1 LRAEGSNELVL
12 EVQVTGEER
21 LLPAEPAQSGSDV
34 RPLRD
39 VVQARHPRA
48 MRDGEEMPSQV
59 GDATHRLDGDP
70 GQVVAPEESHLLE
83 GAPVTRSLDEDHDL
97 VHDASVSWRR
107 SFVR

>member
-1 LRAEGSNELVL
+1 
-12 EVQVTGEER
+12 
-21 LLPAEPAQSGSDV
+21 
-34 RPLRD
+34 
-39 VVQARHPRA
+39 
-48 MRDGEEMPSQV
+48 MPSQV

-70 GQVVAPEESHLLE
+70 GQVVAPEASHLLE